1 MPINYF
7 WKFRVAAHRL
17 SRWADGGEEF
27 PIKFQNL
34 SETEKAL
41 IYNAL
46 NTVCDE
52 LENYGPNMG
61 MYTGVA
67 KVVANPE
74 MKAPKVD

>member
-34 SETEKAL
+34 SETEKLL
-41 IYNAL
+41 ICNAL
-46 NTVCDE
+46 NTIIDE
-52 LENYGPNMG
+52 LENYGDMG

-67 KVVANPE
+67 KVVVNPE
-74 MKAPKVD
+74 MKNPKVD